1 MESLHHL
8 IEGAG
13 LFHSVSGGLQR
24 GVVRLI
30 GAALF
35 VASAALLAP
44 TYSVAQDAPA
54 ADAPAATAAPLSVSG
69 FRSAQF
75 GMDEAAVRAAIKTDF
90 GLGEDAIVVGSN
102 NVERTKVLTIKAPD
116 VLPEG
121 GISEVSYVFGYSS
134 SKLIQVGISW
144 SPQIDPTVDA
154 QRLYANGDVL
164 VAYFAAAG
172 YLPET
177 VRSGIVLNDGI
188 LLFRGED
195 SQKHATVLLLQGSYD
210 KVGDSQPVLTP
221 LSLALLYAE
230 DSTNPDIFQLKPGQ
244 F

>member
-1 MESLHHL
+1 MESVHHL
-8 IEGAG
+8 NEGAG
-13 LFHSVSGGLQR
+13 LFHRVSVGLQR
-24 GVVRLI
+24 GALRLI

-35 VASAALLAP
+35 VASAVLLAP
-44 TYSVAQDAPA
+44 TYSIAQEAPA
-54 ADAPAATAAPLSVSG
+54 AAVPAPLSVSG

-90 GLGEDAIVVGSN
+90 ALGEDAIVVGSN
-102 NVERTKVLTIKAPD
+102 TVERTKVLTIKAPD

-121 GISEVSYVFGYSS
+121 GISEVSYVFGYAS

-144 SPQIDPTVDA
+144 SPQIDPAVDA

-172 YLPET
+172 YVPET

-195 SQKHATVLLLQGSYD
+195 SEKHATVLLLQGSYD